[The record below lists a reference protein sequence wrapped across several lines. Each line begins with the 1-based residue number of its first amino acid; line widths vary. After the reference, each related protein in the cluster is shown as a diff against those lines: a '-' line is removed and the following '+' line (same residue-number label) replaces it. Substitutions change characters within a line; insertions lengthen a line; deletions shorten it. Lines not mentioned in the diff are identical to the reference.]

1 MFYLRHRYKSLNA
14 DFKLRTLV
22 VQIGPNE
29 KGIMA
34 TKKVADMVFANSELA
49 KTYIEF
55 RPSPPDSLIKKV
67 IESVREKRPSPL
79 QLCVDV
85 GCGSGQSTEQL
96 ATSFENV
103 IGVDVSPD
111 QLELARSRNTFKNIS
126 YREGSAYSI
135 PVDSSSVDL
144 VSVCAAVHWFDM
156 KPFYAEVDRVLQP
169 GGILACYSYHGCSP
183 VYQGQSFRKE
193 FLEIWDRLNEYW
205 SEGHNHLRTDYS
217 ELPQLYS
224 EDFLLRGFSVEQDV
238 SLDTVIGYMWS
249 WSALT
254 KKRQKEGD
262 EAADRFVQDCR
273 DRLLSAMGTQ
283 ETNPPM
289 KRRYDYF
296 LRLWRKPVS

>member
-1 MFYLRHRYKSLNA
+1 
-14 DFKLRTLV
+14 
-22 VQIGPNE
+22 
-29 KGIMA
+29 MA
-34 TKKVADMVFANSELA
+34 TKKPRP
-49 KTYIEF
+49 TIEF
-55 RPSPPDSLIKKV
+55 RPSPPDSLIKK
-67 IESVREKRPSPL
+67 IISSVSEKRPSPL

-96 ATSFENV
+96 ATSFERV

-111 QLELARSRNTFKNIS
+111 QLELRPGAEILLRIFLTGTQAH
-126 YREGSAYSI
+126 REGSAYSI
-135 PVDSSSVDL
+135 PVDNNSVDL

-193 FLEIWDRLNEYW
+193 FIEIWDRLNEYW

-238 SLDTVIGYMWS
+238 SLDAVIGYISS
-249 WSALT
+249 WSALS
-254 KKRQKEGD
+254 KKREKEGD
-262 EAADRFVQDCR
+262 EAADRFVQDSR
-273 DRLLSAMGTQ
+273 NRLLSAMGTQ
-283 ETNPPM
+283 ESNPPM

-296 LRLWRKPVS
+296 LRFWRKPIS